1 MGRRRR
7 RRAKEPVIAAASLCV
22 VAVLSGC
29 SAAASPSGVSP
40 SGVSS
45 SGVSSSADPPA
56 PATVHSAAPSA
67 APHSA
72 GAALAFT
79 VAGTRPVLPGG
90 SQDTHAQTPDASCDS
105 GTFAADKALGARVAH
120 GFALAGLP
128 VSADL
133 LAHFLK
139 GKGTEVDY
147 RPGSPISKQALAS
160 SAFRTV
166 DSDVQEAIL
175 RQLKA
180 GKAHVRLS
188 AAQLPTVAFESRT
201 SDLYWGFRGTQGLTV
216 TGSGRRENGR
226 YVGTLSYVIRDS
238 YGFPVGDTLEGFGP
252 PMRYLQTACGA
263 PQHAGG
269 ARWFPDT
276 ITVTV
281 PFSRPA

>member
-1 MGRRRR
+1 
-7 RRAKEPVIAAASLCV
+7 
-22 VAVLSGC
+22 
-29 SAAASPSGVSP
+29 
-40 SGVSS
+40 
-45 SGVSSSADPPA
+45 
-56 PATVHSAAPSA
+56 
-67 APHSA
+67 
-72 GAALAFT
+72 LAFT
-79 VAGTRPVLPGG
+79 VAGTRPVLPSG
-90 SQDTHAQTPDASCDS
+90 SQDTHAQTPDSGCDS
-105 GTFAADKALGARVAH
+105 STFTADKALGARVAH
-120 GFALAGLP
+120 GFALAGFP
-128 VSADL
+128 ASADL
-133 LAHFLK
+133 LTHFLK

-147 RPGSPISKQALAS
+147 RAGSPISKQALAS
-160 SAFRTV
+160 GAFRAVNNEVT
-166 DSDVQEAIL
+166 EAIL
-175 RQLKA
+175 HQLKA
-180 GKAHVRLS
+180 GRAHVRLS
-188 AAQLPTVAFESRT
+188 AAQLPTVAFESRA